1 MAIYYFQL
9 DAHGTPGLLG
19 EVLREFGQQVRQIT
33 ASVGDN
39 MPHDLDEVHGIIVSG
54 GGASVTATSGAV
66 EGFVRAA
73 HVAQIPMLAIG
84 AGARLAARAL
94 GGEVSPCSE
103 RAVTRVSL
111 NQVGREEPLFA
122 GQPWSSEQ
130 PIWNDECVSKLPEGA
145 INFASTGASRIA
157 AWGLGP
163 FVTAIEWHPE
173 WNAAEIAAG
182 TRSATPIT
190 QTVLNDIART
200 GRLFAERV
208 SLVLMPVDRMASGRA
223 RDIHH

>member
-9 DAHGTPGLLG
+9 DAHGAPGLLG
-19 EVLREFGQQVRQIT
+19 QVLREFGQQVRQVT
-33 ASVGDN
+33 ASASHE

-54 GGASVTATSGAV
+54 GGASVTTSSGAI

-73 HVAQIPMLAIG
+73 HAAQIPLLAIG

-103 RAVTRVSL
+103 RAVARVSL

-122 GQPWSSEQ
+122 GQPWTSEQ
-130 PIWNDECVSKLPEGA
+130 AVWNDECVSKLPEGA
-145 INFASTGASRIA
+145 LNFASTSAARCA

-163 FVTAIEWHPE
+163 FITAIDWHPE
-173 WNAAEIAAG
+173 WNAADIAAG
-182 TRSATPIT
+182 VPTATPVAQATI
-190 QTVLNDIART
+190 NDIARC